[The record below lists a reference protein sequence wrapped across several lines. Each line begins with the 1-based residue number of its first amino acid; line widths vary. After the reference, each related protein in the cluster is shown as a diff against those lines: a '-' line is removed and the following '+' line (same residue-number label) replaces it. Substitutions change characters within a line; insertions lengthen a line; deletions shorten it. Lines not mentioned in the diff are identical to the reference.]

1 MKYGAI
7 CDKLHRYRD
16 RVLVALDDVDV
27 SLDRDTLVFNA
38 FFNKTND
45 FRKPVLESYFEVAR
59 AVSQARECPSEPR
72 G

>member
-1 MKYGAI
+1 MTYGAI

-27 SLDRDTLVFNA
+27 SLDRDRLVFNVG
-38 FFNKTND
+38 FDKKSD

-59 AVSQARECPSEPR
+59 AVSQARECP
-72 G
+72 